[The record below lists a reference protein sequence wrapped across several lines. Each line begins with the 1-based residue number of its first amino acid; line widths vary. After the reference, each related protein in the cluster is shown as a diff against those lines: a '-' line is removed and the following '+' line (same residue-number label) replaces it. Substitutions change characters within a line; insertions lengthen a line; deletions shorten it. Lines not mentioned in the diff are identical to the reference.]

1 MSLGKLFSHVKFY
14 FKYALYYSYCG
25 IVASILL
32 PYVLLHPM
40 DVLNQLPFAKL
51 SMPLIPV
58 LGLSYEIRGREQ
70 LALDRACIIVAN
82 HQSAFDFMGMIRVWP
97 IMRKCALVAKKLLFY
112 GWPTGLSAWLSGT
125 IFIDK
130 KNWQKY
136 GRILEDAIRA
146 YKEQKVK
153 VWIFPEGTRYHEG
166 GIHEFKRGAFYMAIK
181 LQLPIL
187 PVVYS
192 EYYFLS
198 IKEKRFDS
206 GMRATSNPNLLKQPL
221 NRVDPFE
228 GKIIMKALPAIPT
241 EGLELEDVPELM
253 AKTRSLMTETYDSL
267 NEELR
272 ASLSQ
277 EESHRRGS

>member
-206 GMRATSNPNLLKQPL
+206 G
-221 NRVDPFE
+221 
-228 GKIIMKALPAIPT
+228 KIIMKALPAIPT

>member
-14 FKYALYYSYCG
+14 LKYALYYSYCG
-25 IVASILL
+25 IVSSILL
-32 PYVLLHPM
+32 PYALLHPM
-40 DVLNQLPFAKL
+40 DVLNHLLFARM

-58 LGLSYEIRGREQ
+58 LGLSYEIRGQEH

-82 HQSAFDFMGMIRVWP
+82 HQSAFDFMGTIRVWP

-130 KNWQKY
+130 KNWHKY
-136 GRILEDAIRA
+136 GRILEDAIRT

-181 LQLPIL
+181 FQLPIL

-206 GMRATSNPNLLKQPL
+206 AAL
-221 NRVDPFE
+221 NRVDSFE

-253 AKTRSLMTETYDSL
+253 AKTRLLMTETYDSL

-272 ASLSQ
+272 ASLRLQ
-277 EESHRRGS
+277 ESHRRES